1 MLREATAPDPGWVP
15 TPPVVRP
22 QPDLRVL
29 APTRREPTHDA
40 AEVVV
45 RRGDTLWSIAARQL
59 GADASEAE
67 VAAAWPRW
75 FAANRAVVGADPDL
89 LLPGQV
95 LRAPEAAAS

>member
-1 MLREATAPDPGWVP
+1 M
-15 TPPVVRP
+15 
-22 QPDLRVL
+22 
-29 APTRREPTHDA
+29 
-40 AEVVV
+40 VV

-67 VAAAWPRW
+67 VAAAWPL